1 MNYLAYRNS
10 ENFDLEQTS
19 MDNELVEEQYFW
31 KSKWFWF
38 PFIFGIVLI
47 CFSISNVGSDI
58 KGMGQVY
65 LNPSLIDNAIEKANS
80 SPEVIEHFGKLAAV
94 EKLAIVEGS
103 ATYSATNKTIAITV
117 RIVGEKSKGKMDIVA
132 NKTNEI
138 WKYKSIVIR
147 DQLKD
152 VTILVAV
159 EN

>member
-38 PFIFGIVLI
+38 AFIFAIVLI

-94 EKLAIVEGS
+94 EKLAIIEGS
-103 ATYSATNKTIAITV
+103 ATYSDTNKTIAITV
-117 RIVGEKSKGKMDIVA
+117 RIVGGKSKGKMDIVA
-132 NKTNEI
+132 HKTSEV
-138 WKYKSIVIR
+138 WKYKSIAIR